1 MNCKQG
7 DLAVIVRSQLGNA
20 GRVMTCLC
28 IATPEEL
35 FATFG
40 NTMTRH
46 GSIWRVDV
54 PLQWKAWFHGQIEVP
69 YMADEVMRPLRDS
82 EGEDEMLR
90 IAGLPQ
96 SALV

>member
-7 DLAVIVRSQLGNA
+7 DLAVVVRSRHSNA

-28 IATPEEL
+28 IATTEEL
-35 FATFG
+35 VATFG
-40 NTMTRH
+40 STMTIH
-46 GSIWRVDV
+46 DPIWRVDV
-54 PLQWKAWFHGQIEVP
+54 PLLWINAFRERIEVL
-69 YMADEVMRPLRDS
+69 YAADEALRPLRDS

-96 SALV
+96 PEFV